1 VSAHF
6 REGAEEE
13 RYEAAAFYEGPTN
26 GLGDRFLDD
35 GQSCVDRILQRPQVG
50 RRVGERCRVV
60 LAKRFPFSVTFS
72 VIYAVQEATIIIVA
86 VAHQRCRPG
95 YWSDRYAR

>member
-13 RYEAAAFYEGPTN
+13 RYEAAAFYEGPTD

-35 GQSCVDRILQRPQVG
+35 VQSCVDRILQRPQVG

-60 LAKRFPFSVTFS
+60 LAKRFPISVL
-72 VIYAVQEATIIIVA
+72 YAVEGATIIIVA